1 MLKIFRAVAL
11 MEGVSYLA
19 LFAISMP
26 LKHWSSIPGP
36 NKVVGY
42 IHGGLFIAY
51 IVLAIVLWM
60 ERKWGVKKLAYL
72 LLASLLPFGTF
83 YLDREW
89 LSKVARED
97 RKRAV
102 N

>member
-1 MLKIFRAVAL
+1 MLKIFRAIAL

-26 LKHWSSIPGP
+26 LKYWSSIPGP
-36 NKVVGY
+36 NKIVGY

-51 IVLAIVLWM
+51 IALALVLWM
-60 ERKWGVKKLAYL
+60 ERKWGVKKLTFL

-83 YLDREW
+83 YLDSRF
-89 LSKVARED
+89 LKKLVA
-97 RKRAV
+97 
-102 N
+102 